1 MNDKSIKI
9 MQSWIDG
16 ALEELDEQEIQE
28 YCYGIIMYGLYGQ
41 EVELKNK
48 AVKIALK
55 LIYPQMTKMEDAY
68 QKKIDG
74 GLNSK
79 KAFKVEP
86 ELVWQLAQTEKTVP
100 KIIER
105 LAEMGY
111 GDVNPKT
118 LYSNKG
124 WLNRDNKD
132 FAKMPVVEGEE
143 AGINT
148 SANQASPHF
157 NF

>member
-16 ALEELDEQEIQE
+16 ALEELDETEIQE
-28 YCYGIIMYGLYGQ
+28 YCYGIVMYGLYGQ
-41 EVELKNK
+41 EVEPKNK
-48 AVKIALK
+48 VVKMALK
-55 LIYPQMTKMEDAY
+55 LVYPQMSKMEDAY

-79 KAFKVEP
+79 KAFRVEP
-86 ELVWQLAQTEKTVP
+86 EVVWQLAQTEKTVP
-100 KIIER
+100 RIVEK

-132 FAKMPVVEGEE
+132 FAQMPVIEE
-143 AGINT
+143 EVADDT
-148 SANQASPHF
+148 ADKQASPHF

>member
-1 MNDKSIKI
+1 MEDKSIKI

-28 YCYGIIMYGLYGQ
+28 YCYGIVMYGLYGQ

-48 AVKIALK
+48 AVKMALK
-55 LIYPQMTKMEDAY
+55 LIYPQMNKMEDAY
-68 QKKIDG
+68 QRKIEG
-74 GLNSK
+74 GKASK

-86 ELVWQLAQTEKTVP
+86 EVVWQLAQTERTVP
-100 KIIER
+100 RIIAKLE
-105 LAEMGY
+105 EMGY
-111 GDVNPKT
+111 GEVNAKT

-124 WLNRDNKD
+124 WLNRNNPD
-132 FAKMPVVEGEE
+132 FAAMPVKEE
-143 AGINT
+143 QVPDQ
-148 SANQASPHF
+148 SAEKQASPHF